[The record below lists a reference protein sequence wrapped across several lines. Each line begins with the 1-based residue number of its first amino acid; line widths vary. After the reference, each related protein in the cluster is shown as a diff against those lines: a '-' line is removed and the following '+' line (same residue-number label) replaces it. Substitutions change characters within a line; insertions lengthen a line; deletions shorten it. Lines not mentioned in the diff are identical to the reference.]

1 MGNSWPEIRQ
11 IFVSTMVSLGGIIK
25 VPNFEYQI
33 PNESSKKFGIWNL
46 VLGINTLLFDNNSH
60 STLF

>member
-33 PNESSKKFGIWNL
+33 PNESSKKFGIWYL
-46 VLGINTLLFDNNSH
+46 AFGINKSL
-60 STLF
+60 